1 MIEARHD
8 MDLDRCWAETWMAL
22 GRPTPADLFAELRVR
37 YAEPHR
43 RYHTLEHIRECLQRA
58 AETRALQTQ
67 PAEIDLAIW
76 FHDAIYEP
84 RRADNE
90 ERSADWAASALR
102 SAGVAPASI
111 ERVCDWILL
120 TKHDSA
126 PADSDAR
133 IFVDTDLSI
142 LGAPP
147 ARFAAYESAIR
158 EEYAWVPED
167 TFRSRRAEL
176 LRGFL
181 ARDAIFTTGWFRER
195 FEAQAR
201 ENLKQSLQQLA
212 APQVPSSGQ
221 D

>member
-1 MIEARHD
+1 MIVAPRD
-8 MDLDRCWAETWMAL
+8 TDLDQCWAEAWVAL
-22 GRPTPADLFAELRVR
+22 GRPAPRDLFIELRVR
-37 YAEPHR
+37 YAEPQR

-58 AETRALQTQ
+58 AETRALQAQ

-102 SAGVAPASI
+102 SAGVAPGSI
-111 ERVCDWILL
+111 ERVRDWILL
-120 TKHDSA
+120 TKHDSV

-133 IFVDTDLSI
+133 IFVDIDLSI

-167 TFRSRRAEL
+167 TFRARRAEVL
-176 LRGFL
+176 QRFL
-181 ARDAIFTTGWFRER
+181 ARDCIFATGWFRER

-201 ENLKQSLQQLA
+201 ENLKQSLQQLT
-212 APQVPSSGQ
+212 APQVPRAVQ
-221 D
+221 N